1 MTTTGERGVYQ
12 AGVEARLPYLAF
24 DADNHIYPPEDAE
37 TRFLEKQYIE
47 RVFPGGKSHL
57 TTTDFVGDEHKAKT
71 LGFHTVGLHG
81 GTNPL
86 ELPEMKSD
94 IPIPGAMLNKMN
106 AGKGLDKEGLAKL
119 VETYRE
125 MEPAFEDHD
134 LRLALMD
141 SQGVQAAVVH
151 AGSGADA
158 PFQNHD
164 ATAGYAAARA
174 WNRYLES
181 DWGYAYQERIFTPCY
196 IPLYDIDLA
205 VEELERCIKQGV
217 RLVGLNAKGSYGR
230 SPADPYFDP
239 FWSRVNEADLNMVVH
254 LGATLNHRG
263 AEWSEDPNGQYAQF
277 NGFQWLTQWS
287 DFPIMETTAMLVFH
301 GLLARFPNINVLIA
315 EFGVPWIPYWI
326 RKLDHAHLA
335 GRKPK
340 WGGDLTM
347 RPSEM
352 FKSRCVIAPFPEE
365 NVQRAIDVIGSDC
378 LVFGSDFPHSEGI
391 PDPIQY
397 VTQLKNQPDEVV
409 KAVMRDNLAR
419 FLGKN

>member
-1 MTTTGERGVYQ
+1 
-12 AGVEARLPYLAF
+12 
-24 DADNHIYPPEDAE
+24 
-37 TRFLEKQYIE
+37 
-47 RVFPGGKSHL
+47 
-57 TTTDFVGDEHKAKT
+57 
-71 LGFHTVGLHG
+71 
-81 GTNPL
+81 
-86 ELPEMKSD
+86 MKSD